1 MIKTLHIS
9 NYALIDEIDIG
20 FAPGFNIITGE
31 TGAGKSIILGAL
43 TLLFGGRADLKAV
56 RSGERKSVIEAVF
69 SLDSADGVAELL
81 AANDLD
87 SLQPDEIILRR
98 ELAPGGRSRAFVN
111 DTPVNLPLLRS
122 IAERLVDIH
131 SQHENQ
137 LLAQPDYQ
145 LGIIDSLAGNAPL
158 LDEYRK
164 AYAAFRAALNKYTE
178 TRELIRRNRDDA
190 DFLQYQFEQ
199 LEAMKLSPGEHR
211 ALEQEREILANVGE
225 LKESLAAA
233 LDPLANGQYNVL
245 ALLRQAVDAVRNLPE
260 ALGDGGDTDFSALA
274 DRLESARI
282 EIADIAD
289 TLGERDVAI
298 AADPERLA
306 EVEQRLSDL
315 YSLELKHHVDD
326 SDALIDLRE
335 RLRTQLEALDDAD
348 GVLGALENAAKRAKK
363 VAWELA
369 GRISD
374 ARAAA
379 AADFA
384 AKLRERA
391 MPLGMPNLR
400 CEIALTR
407 GKLGPDGIDQ
417 MQFLFAFNKNQA
429 LMPVGA
435 GASGGEISRL
445 MLTVKSIVAE
455 SMHLPSI
462 IFDEVDTGVSGEI
475 AGRMGALMAAIGKR
489 IQVITITHLP
499 GVAALGSRHFKVY
512 KEDDD
517 TSTNTRIR
525 TLANEERC
533 GEIAMMISGS
543 ATDEAAIANARALL
557 AKAQNV
563 TD

>member
-298 AADPERLA
+298 ADDPERLA